1 MPIKKISV
9 LFEGANIV
17 DELAKY
23 PKQMK
28 VIEDKIRASLAP
40 FPAGTVEKAFKSL
53 DDAYI
58 EAESI
63 FPLFEHGMLSDFVKM
78 KPVSGLT
85 LLTICSMI
93 NDDSRA
99 KATEILGS
107 IEAKRKTKI
116 GTMGADAL
124 HNQPGGSREKGNKIR
139 QIWATG
145 KYTTRDICAE
155 KEWEALGYKTYGTA
169 RKALRNTPEPD
180 RKK

>member
-99 KATEILGS
+99 KAINMLNRS
-107 IEAKRKTKI
+107 RAIHAVNIKNDK
-116 GTMGADAL
+116 
-124 HNQPGGSREKGNKIR
+124 PGGSRKKKEAIGGA
-139 QIWATG
+139 WATG

-155 KEWEALGYKTYGTA
+155 HEWEALGYKTYGTA
-169 RKALRNTPEPD
+169 RKALINTPEPD